1 MGTNNYIFSIGFLL
15 LGLLYVLTFFY
26 MLSRLRRQRMRER
39 ILFSAL
45 MSYLLVRI
53 VMIGNFT
60 LYSLS
65 VVEWNSDNLIYNFAL
80 NSLFISDCIFII
92 AFAAFFRHYLAF
104 TYYAHIPLNAAH
116 QRAFFENHSW
126 FTYPIIGFLV
136 A

>member
-15 LGLLYVLTFFY
+15 LTLLYVLTFFY